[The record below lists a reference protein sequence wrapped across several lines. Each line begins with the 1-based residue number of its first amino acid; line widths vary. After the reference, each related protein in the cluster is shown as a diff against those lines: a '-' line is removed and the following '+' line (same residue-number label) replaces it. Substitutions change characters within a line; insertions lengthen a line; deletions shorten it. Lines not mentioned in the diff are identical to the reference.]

1 MTFSI
6 SAHCPETGM
15 YGIAIA
21 SSSPAVAA
29 RCSHTQAGAG
39 VVASQNVT
47 DPRLGLLGLRLLEE
61 GKPAW
66 KVLEELI
73 ESTPYSDYRQL
84 AIVDRNGG
92 TAGFSGTGALG
103 VHAIAQGTQ
112 CIAAGNL
119 LANPEV
125 PERMVKAFERA
136 TGSLPERLL
145 AAMKAGQEA
154 GGEAGPVYSAGLK
167 VAREVAW
174 PVVDLRVDWAENP
187 IEKLAGVWTV
197 YAPQLEAY
205 VSRALNPSAAP
216 SFGVP
221 GDE

>member
-29 RCSHTQAGAG
+29 RCAHTQANAG

-47 DPRLGLLGLRLLEE
+47 DPRLGLLGLRLLSE
-61 GKPAW
+61 GGPAW

-73 ESTPYSDYRQL
+73 ESTPYSAYRQL
-84 AIVDRNGG
+84 AIVDRNGD

-103 VHAIAQGTQ
+103 VHAIAQGTR

-125 PERMVKAFERA
+125 PEKMVKAFERA
-136 TGSLPERLL
+136 MGSLPERLL
-145 AAMKAGQEA
+145 AAMKAGEQA
-154 GGEAGPVYSAGLK
+154 GGEAGPIYSAGLK
-167 VAREVAW
+167 VVREVAW
-174 PVVDLRVDWAENP
+174 PVVDLRVDWAESP
-187 IEKLAGVWTV
+187 IAKLADIWAV
-197 YAPQLEAY
+197 YEPQLEDY
-205 VSRALNPSAAP
+205 VNRALSPAAAP